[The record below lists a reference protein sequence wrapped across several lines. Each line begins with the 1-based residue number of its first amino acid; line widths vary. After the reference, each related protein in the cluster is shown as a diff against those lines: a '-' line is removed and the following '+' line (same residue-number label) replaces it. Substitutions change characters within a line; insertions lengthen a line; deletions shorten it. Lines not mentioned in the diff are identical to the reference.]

1 MKKLLNLLPP
11 PIRLLRPHH
20 WVKSGFV
27 AAPLFFTPAAVSAH
41 NVTLVALGM
50 LAWSLMASL
59 IYVLNDWRD
68 READRKH
75 PVKCK
80 RPLAAG
86 TVSEKTALLL
96 VAGLVITGGG
106 LAIWLGGGFA
116 LCLALYLI
124 INFAYSLRLKHV
136 AIIDVMCIALG
147 FVLRVLAGSQIID
160 VTPSPWIII
169 LTGLLALFLGFAKR
183 RDDIVKDLGNDHRK
197 ALDGYSRNF
206 IDTVL
211 AITLGTSLV
220 SYLIY
225 TTDIEVRQRLNSDHL
240 YYTAPFVIY
249 AMLRYLQ
256 ITMVKER
263 SGSPTL
269 IVLTDKPI
277 VAAGLAWVLTFA
289 YLIYKNDI
297 LNWIVPQ

>member
-1 MKKLLNLLPP
+1 MKNLLDLMPP
-11 PIRLLRPHH
+11 ALRLLRPHH

-27 AAPLFFTPAAVSAH
+27 IAPLFFTPSAV
-41 NVTLVALGM
+41 TPQTIGLVALGF
-50 LAWSLMASL
+50 LAWSFFASAV
-59 IYVLNDWRD
+59 YVLNDWKD
-68 READRKH
+68 READRRH
-75 PVKCK
+75 PSKCK

-86 TVSEKTALLL
+86 TVSEKTALLMLGALL
-96 VAGLVITGGG
+96 VSGA
-106 LAIWLGGGFA
+106 AIAVYLGAGFA
-116 LCLALYLI
+116 TCLGLYI
-124 INFAYSLRLKHV
+124 VINLAYSIRLKHV

-147 FVLRVLAGSQIID
+147 FVLRVLAGAEIIQ
-160 VTPSPWIII
+160 VAPSPWIII

-183 RDDIVKDLGNDHRK
+183 RDDIVRDLGHDHRK
-197 ALDGYSRNF
+197 SLDGYSRNF

-225 TTDIEVRQRLNSDHL
+225 TTDVQVMERLGSQNL
-240 YYTAPFVIY
+240 FYTAPFVIF

-269 IVLTDKPI
+269 IVLSDKPI
-277 VAAGLAWVLTFA
+277 LLSGIAWMITFGW
-289 YLIYKNDI
+289 LIYT
-297 LNWIVPQ
+297 